1 MGVFGVTI
9 NLSPQ
14 WVLLLSELASGPS
27 YWLQGRGQVVPGAQV
42 LRLGWAIEHRQDV
55 EVLFQ
60 GKGLEDELDPV
71 LVLRGDGPSA
81 VGVIGV
87 AVWEPRALN
96 CPIGTLQLECA
107 VLAWGREREQV
118 SVTRGKPRSFQRN
131 GTNVLENH
139 EPIFPSVSSGPALCL
154 VQR

>member
-1 MGVFGVTI
+1 M
-9 NLSPQ
+9 
-14 WVLLLSELASGPS
+14 
-27 YWLQGRGQVVPGAQV
+27 VPGAQV

-71 LVLRGDGPSA
+71 LVLCGDGPSA

-96 CPIGTLQLECA
+96 CPIGTLQLKCA
-107 VLAWGREREQV
+107 VLAWREKGSRSVRPEESLEASRE
-118 SVTRGKPRSFQRN
+118 TEA
-131 GTNVLENH
+131 T
-139 EPIFPSVSSGPALCL
+139 C
-154 VQR
+154 